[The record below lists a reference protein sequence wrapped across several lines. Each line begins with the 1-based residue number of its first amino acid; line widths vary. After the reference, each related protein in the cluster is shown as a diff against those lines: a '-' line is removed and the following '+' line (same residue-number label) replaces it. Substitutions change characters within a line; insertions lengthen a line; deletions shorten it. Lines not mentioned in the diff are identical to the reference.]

1 MEGAPAVG
9 TLIRRRSVV
18 AGMAET
24 SAVTVVGGGALGCAA
39 ALALAE
45 HGHEVTLLERRQLG
59 AGNSSKAAGILST
72 LCHSDAEYRLIAE
85 TRGLLGETISLA
97 LATGERAA
105 KGAWRS
111 HPSIVV
117 AHGESIPVM
126 EAMQERAERFTEE
139 VERLDHRQ
147 AARMF
152 SGLRLEPGEEA
163 IVAQEDGV
171 IEAGDFLV
179 AMRARLASEG
189 VTVRENAPAETVA
202 DTTVV
207 AGGAWTK
214 AWLARRG
221 VPLPVQMYRTQLASL
236 HLPGG
241 GELPIVHD
249 LRQHFYTRPESE
261 HGILAGNG
269 TQLHPF
275 DPEDYNEA
283 ADPEFIASIAERV
296 VHRFEDGAEAQVRT
310 GWAGLCVATPDRRPL
325 CGPVPGKPGLFVLTG
340 DNGFGLMRSLAL
352 GQRMAD
358 AVRGKVE
365 PALDPAR
372 FLGVPDTF
380 EMREGFGASADAR
393 LAP

>member
-1 MEGAPAVG
+1 
-9 TLIRRRSVV
+9 
-18 AGMAET
+18 MAET
-24 SAVTVVGGGALGCAA
+24 RPVTVVGGGALGCSA

-45 HGHEVTLLERRQLG
+45 HGHEVTLLERRRLG
-59 AGNSSKAAGILST
+59 SGNSAKAAGILST

-111 HPSIVV
+111 HASIVIG
-117 AHGESIPVM
+117 HGETLPVLD
-126 EAMQERAERFTEE
+126 AMQERAERHTEE

-147 AARMF
+147 AAREF
-152 SGLRLEPGEEA
+152 PGVRFEPGEQA

-179 AMRARLASEG
+179 ALRARLASEG
-189 VTVRENAPAETVA
+189 VTVREDAPAETLA
-202 DTTVV
+202 EATVV

-214 AWLARRG
+214 GWLARRG
-221 VPLPVQMYRTQLASL
+221 VPLPVQMYRTQLCSL
-236 HLPGG
+236 ELPGG
-241 GELPIVHD
+241 GGLPIVHD

-261 HGILAGNG
+261 KGILAGNG

-275 DPEDYNEA
+275 DPDDYNEA
-283 ADPEFIASIAERV
+283 ADPEFITSIAERV
-296 VHRFEDGAEAQVRT
+296 VHRFDDGGDARVRT

-358 AVRGKVE
+358 ALRGRVE

-372 FLGVPDTF
+372 FVGVSDRF
-380 EMREGFGASADAR
+380 EMREGFGVS
-393 LAP
+393 

>member
-1 MEGAPAVG
+1 V
-9 TLIRRRSVV
+9 
-18 AGMAET
+18 AET

-45 HGHEVTLLERRQLG
+45 HGHEVLLLEQRRLG
-59 AGNSSKAAGILST
+59 SGNSSKAAGILST

-117 AHGESIPVM
+117 AHGDSIPVM

-152 SGLRLEPGEEA
+152 PGVRFEPGEEA

-179 AMRARLASEG
+179 ALRARLASEG
-189 VTVRENAPAETVA
+189 VTIREDAPAETIA

-214 AWLARRG
+214 GWLGRRG
-221 VPLPVQMYRTQLASL
+221 VALPVQMYRTQLASL
-236 HLPGG
+236 AFPGG
-241 GELPIVHD
+241 GDLPIVHD
-249 LRQHFYTRPESE
+249 LRQHFYTRPESTD
-261 HGILAGNG
+261 GMLAGNG
-269 TQLHPF
+269 TQLRPF
-275 DPEDYNEA
+275 DADDYDEA

-296 VHRFEDGAEAQVRT
+296 VHRFDDGGEARVRT

-358 AVRGKVE
+358 AVRGRVE

-372 FLGVPDTF
+372 FTGIADPDTF

-393 LAP
+393 LPP